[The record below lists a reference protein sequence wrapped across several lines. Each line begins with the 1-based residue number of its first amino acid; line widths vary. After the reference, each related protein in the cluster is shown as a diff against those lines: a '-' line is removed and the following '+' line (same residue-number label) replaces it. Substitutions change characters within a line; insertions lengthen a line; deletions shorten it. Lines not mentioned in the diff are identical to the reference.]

1 MAVESS
7 EAEDA
12 LEGPSFTIGPPSEP
26 VPQSALEDRY
36 RGLEQG
42 VSYDE
47 VDYESKDVLSFT

>member
-7 EAEDA
+7 EAEDV
-12 LEGPSFTIGPPSEP
+12 LEGPSFTIGPPGEP

-36 RGLEQG
+36 RGLEQR

-47 VDYESKDVLSFT
+47 VDYESK

>member
-7 EAEDA
+7 EAEDV
-12 LEGPSFTIGPPSEP
+12 LDGPSFTIGPPSEP

-36 RGLEQG
+36 RGLETG

-47 VDYESKDVLSFT
+47 VDYESE